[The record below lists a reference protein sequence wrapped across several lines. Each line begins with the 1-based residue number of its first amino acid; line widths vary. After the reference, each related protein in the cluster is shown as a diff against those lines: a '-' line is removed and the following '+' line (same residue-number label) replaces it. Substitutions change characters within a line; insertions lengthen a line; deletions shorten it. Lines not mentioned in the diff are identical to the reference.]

1 MTTAFAQVVVQ
12 EKAVTGM
19 DNQLMWIL
27 AALGAL
33 TLIGV
38 FMRMTRGF
46 GPFNVRVVGIVLIAT
61 FASLLGL
68 REGGSLTAAMGILG
82 AIAGYLFGLRDST
95 PP

>member
-1 MTTAFAQVVVQ
+1 M
-12 EKAVTGM
+12 TGM